1 MTDESRQV
9 DLIIQTRLQGGRD
22 LKTIND
28 SIEQLQRSIERQ
40 IEAARRGEGSFN
52 DLKASVSALAAVQ
65 NELSSRSRLIESFDK
80 ANQKIAE
87 QGARVEELRKKLAAL
102 EATQASGKATERQ
115 IAQIDRLTTQ
125 ISRAQDRYTEFVDR
139 NRDLGEA
146 LRQSGINTSSL
157 GTELQRIQ
165 ALTLEGARATNA
177 AVQAQAT
184 FNDTLAA
191 GRAARK
197 AAAEEEK
204 RAAAEAARV
213 AEERITT
220 ARRAEQAEA
229 DRLAIVQRAAQVEQ
243 QARGRTQAQSEIAAI
258 RESVAFQE
266 RQAALQKKAA
276 DDAAAAAKRQE
287 QAEADRL
294 AAIEAAGRRELQL
307 RAQAQAQSE
316 QANIRDSLAFQKRV
330 QDETKAREELN
341 KALNKNADEAQQ
353 AAQKFTGLAR
363 VAADITPRT
372 QSLRQALDAITNP
385 AAQARQSIDGLTT
398 EINQLADAVA
408 ASDGRVEDYRA
419 TIAQLAAAQRA
430 AGQQAGLIDSFNEQI
445 TKLRQAREAF
455 VQARAEVAQYAAQ
468 VRQGGE
474 SGQQFVR
481 SLNEAQA
488 RLRAASAAVAEQTR
502 AARESR
508 QALREAGIATTD
520 LAGAQDRLVA
530 SARRAATALKQ
541 VEDAQRQAATAPAA
555 GGGGSAF
562 ALFNDEGR
570 TTLSLMQRIR
580 GEILAIAAGFVGL
593 YGVIDLARTSLQ
605 AYNQQQNLANT
616 LGFAFGN
623 NTELVGQQMTYLR
636 QQTERLGISY
646 EAASRNFAR
655 FSAAAVKSGASIQE
669 TNFIFESFSEVARVI
684 GLTPDELNGIFN
696 AIGQSFSKGK
706 IQAEELRQQIGERL
720 PGAFAFAQEALRKQF
735 PDLNKA
741 LEQGQVGAENL
752 VLIAES
758 VRKAAATS
766 LPAAIRSLD
775 AEQQRFN
782 NSVLFFK
789 KEIADAGFADAYIA
803 LLKEL
808 QDFFRSDDGRAFA
821 QGLGQVFAFLVDT
834 VRQGIVFVREFADE
848 LQALAILVALVA
860 GNSALGAIVRSLIAV
875 KAAMAT
881 ATIATSTLAGAL
893 AALNLAALGFV
904 LGTYLREQFEVV
916 ELAGINLVINLQK
929 AFTRIEFAARELWEN
944 FPLLARASLNAVL
957 NNLTSWLRTSLSL
970 FRTFAQAVGFDTLV
984 NGLTTAIDRLTFNT
998 EVTLTSRTSAL
1009 RQQRE
1014 EELARI
1020 EKIGQEMM
1028 VDAIRRRQTSQV
1040 TAGVAPALPTTFPGA
1055 RGSSLPQDNKDA
1067 ERAAKKRES
1076 EIEALNKQLDAL
1088 DARLDRAQGD
1098 NLARQLEAIDTQYRA
1113 LAKRIAEIG
1122 GKEAVDL
1129 GARWGTLYS
1138 EARNAAIEKFNEARI
1153 KAEESLQSKVEQVEA
1168 AAGKK
1173 QREDLGRRIKAISD
1187 AQQGLIR
1194 DLEAERE
1201 VLLANGRDTGAID
1214 ELLKRAEAAKQNLVI
1229 AESEKF
1235 SREELAAR
1243 EKEINDLLTVRK
1255 ERIDAI
1261 RQAEGAGEI
1270 TDVEAIDR
1278 IRAVIAE
1285 TQPQIDATAASAR
1298 EFGESLRGSLGD
1310 PAIDAFIAKIEAA
1323 RNSGARLNNELV
1335 NTDKVIRDGFIKSV
1349 EAGITTFVDSIGQ
1362 LITGAQ
1368 SVSGAFKAMGRA
1380 VLGIINDVI
1389 RQLIVAAIRA
1399 AILRAIAGGS
1409 PAGGGGGWG
1418 GEGFSPMVSHSGGVV
1433 GRVANRRRAAD
1444 PTWFANAPRYHTG
1457 GIVGLRP
1464 DEYPA
1469 ILQKNE
1475 EVLAASDPR
1484 NVMNGG
1490 GRTAA
1495 ADSGGSVRV
1504 VLVDDPKRAA
1514 EQLAG
1519 SDGERVVLQHI
1530 RSNLPTLRTMLK

>member
-9 DLIIQTRLQGGRD
+9 DLIIQTKLQGGRD
-22 LKTIND
+22 LKAIND

-40 IEAARRGEGSFN
+40 IEAAKRGEGSFN
-52 DLKASVSALAAVQ
+52 DLKASVAALAAVQ
-65 NELSSRSRLIESFDK
+65 NELSSRSRLIESFER

-87 QGARVEELRKKLAAL
+87 QGARVDELRKKLAEL

-146 LRQSGINTSSL
+146 LRQSGVNTSSL
-157 GTELQRIQ
+157 GSELQRIQ
-165 ALTLEGARATNA
+165 ALTLEGARATNT
-177 AVQAQAT
+177 AVQAQAN

-204 RAAAEAARV
+204 RAAAEATRIAQ
-213 AEERITT
+213 ERETA

-229 DRLAIVQRAAQVEQ
+229 DRLAIVQRLGQAEQ
-243 QARGRTQAQSEIAAI
+243 QARGRTQAQSELAAV

-276 DDAAAAAKRQE
+276 DEAAAAARRAE

-294 AAIEAAGRRELQL
+294 AIIESAGRRELQL
-307 RAQAQAQSE
+307 RGQLQAQSE
-316 QANIRDSLAFQKRV
+316 QANVRDSLAFQKRV
-330 QDETKAREELN
+330 QDETKARDELN
-341 KALNKNADEAQQ
+341 KALAKNADEADQ
-353 AAQKFTGLAR
+353 AARKFTGLAR

-372 QSLRQALDAITNP
+372 KSLASALQEITNP
-385 AAQARQSIDGLTT
+385 AAVSRQSISGLTT
-398 EINQLADAVA
+398 EIGQLADAVA
-408 ASDGRVEDYRA
+408 ASEGRVDDYRG

-430 AGQQAGLIDSFNEQI
+430 AGQQAGLIDSFNQQI
-445 TKLRQAREAF
+445 IKLRQAREAF
-455 VQARAEVAQYAAQ
+455 VQARTEVAQYAAQ

-488 RLRAASAAVAEQTR
+488 RLRASAAAVAEQTR

-508 QALREAGIATTD
+508 QALRDAGIATND

-530 SARRAATALKQ
+530 SARRAAEALKR
-541 VEDAQRQAATAPAA
+541 VEDAQRQSATAPTA
-555 GGGGSAF
+555 GGRSSAF

-580 GEILAIAAGFVGL
+580 GEILAVTAGFVGL

-646 EAASRNFAR
+646 DAASRNFAR

-758 VRKAAATS
+758 VRKAASTS

-789 KEIADAGFADAYIA
+789 KEIADSGFADAYIA

-808 QDFFRSDDGRAFA
+808 RDFFRSEDGKAFA
-821 QGLGQVFAFLVDT
+821 QGIGQVFAFLVDT
-834 VRQGIVFVREFADE
+834 VRQLVVFVREFAGE
-848 LQALAILVALVA
+848 LKALAILVALVA
-860 GNSALGAIVRSLIAV
+860 GNSALGAIVRSLAAV
-875 KAAMAT
+875 KAAMAA
-881 ATIATSTLAGAL
+881 ATIATAGLSAMLATL
-893 AALNLAALGFV
+893 NVAALGFV
-904 LGTYLREQFEVV
+904 LGTYLREQFESV
-916 ELAGINLVINLQK
+916 ELASINLVINLQK

-944 FPLLARASLNAVL
+944 FPQLARAALGAVL
-957 NNLTSWLRTSLSL
+957 NNLTRWVRASLGL
-970 FRTFAQAVGFDTLV
+970 FRSFAEAVGFDSLV
-984 NGLTTAIDRLTFNT
+984 KGLTTAIDRLTFDT
-998 EVTLTSRTSAL
+998 EVTLTARTSAL

-1020 EKIGQEMM
+1020 EQIGQDMM
-1028 VDAIRRRQTSQV
+1028 VDAIRRRQTSQA
-1040 TAGVAPALPTTFPGA
+1040 TADPTAIAPTGFPGA
-1055 RGSSLPQDNKDA
+1055 RESSLKNEDKDA
-1067 ERAAKKRES
+1067 EKAAKRRES
-1076 EIEALNKQLDAL
+1076 EIEALTKQLDAL

-1138 EARNAAIEKFNEARI
+1138 EARNAAIEKFNEQRL

-1168 AAGKK
+1168 AAGRK

-1187 AQQGLIR
+1187 AQQALVR
-1194 DLEAERE
+1194 DLEAERD

-1214 ELLKRAEAAKQNLVI
+1214 ELIRRAEAAKQNLVI
-1229 AESEKF
+1229 AEAEKF
-1235 SREELAAR
+1235 NKEDIAAR

-1255 ERIDAI
+1255 ERIDQI

-1285 TQPQIDATAASAR
+1285 TQPRIDEVALSAR
-1298 EFGESLRGSLGD
+1298 TFAENLRGAVDDSTL
-1310 PAIDAFIAKIEAA
+1310 DAFIAKIEAA

-1335 NTDKVIRDGFIKSV
+1335 NTGKVIREGLFKALDVGIDAALQGF
-1349 EAGITTFVDSIGQ
+1349 ED
-1362 LITGAQ
+1362 LITGTK
-1368 SVSGAFKAMGRA
+1368 SWGEAFKNVGRSILA
-1380 VLGIINDVI
+1380 IIADVI
-1389 RQLIVAAIRA
+1389 RQLIAAAIRT
-1399 AILRAIAGGS
+1399 AILRAISGGS
-1409 PAGGGGGWG
+1409 PGGGAN
-1418 GEGFSPMVSHSGGVV
+1418 GFASTVGMTVHSGGVI
-1433 GRVANRRRAAD
+1433 GTSPIRRRAVDA
-1444 PTWFANAPRYHTG
+1444 TWFANAPRYHSG

-1469 ILQKNE
+1469 ILQRNE
-1475 EVLAASDPR
+1475 EVLSKSDPR

-1490 GRTAA
+1490 GRTAPA
-1495 ADSGGSVRV
+1495 SDGGSVRV